1 MGNEAEENC
10 TYLKSK
16 VYSNM
21 MKKTSVSNQEFKDVF
36 NLDIDSDLE
45 QVAISSLKKQHSLQD
60 DEAEQY
66 FDMLVAEN
74 EINPSDEE
82 VWEQLKANE
91 KRST

>member
-1 MGNEAEENC
+1 
-10 TYLKSK
+10 
-16 VYSNM
+16 M

-45 QVAISSLKKQHSLQD
+45 QVAISSLKKQYSLQD

>member
-1 MGNEAEENC
+1 
-10 TYLKSK
+10 
-16 VYSNM
+16 M

-45 QVAISSLKKQHSLQD
+45 QVAISSLKKQYSLQD

-74 EINPSDEE
+74 EISPSDEE
-82 VWEQLKANE
+82 IWEQLKTNE

>member
-1 MGNEAEENC
+1 
-10 TYLKSK
+10 
-16 VYSNM
+16 

-45 QVAISSLKKQHSLQD
+45 QVAISSLKKQYSLQD

-74 EINPSDEE
+74 EISPSDEE
-82 VWEQLKANE
+82 VWEQLKTNE
-91 KRST
+91 KRRT

>member
-1 MGNEAEENC
+1 
-10 TYLKSK
+10 
-16 VYSNM
+16 M

-45 QVAISSLKKQHSLQD
+45 QVAISSLKKQYSLQD

-74 EINPSDEE
+74 EISPSDEE
-82 VWEQLKANE
+82 VWEQLKTNE
-91 KRST
+91 KRRI

>member
-1 MGNEAEENC
+1 
-10 TYLKSK
+10 
-16 VYSNM
+16 M

-45 QVAISSLKKQHSLQD
+45 QAAISSLKKQYSLQD

-82 VWEQLKANE
+82 VWEQLKTNE
-91 KRST
+91 KRRT

>member
-1 MGNEAEENC
+1 
-10 TYLKSK
+10 
-16 VYSNM
+16 M

-45 QVAISSLKKQHSLQD
+45 QVAISSLKKQYSLQD

-74 EINPSDEE
+74 EISPSDEE
-82 VWEQLKANE
+82 VWEQLKTNE
-91 KRST
+91 KRT

>member
-1 MGNEAEENC
+1 
-10 TYLKSK
+10 
-16 VYSNM
+16 M

-45 QVAISSLKKQHSLQD
+45 QVAISSLKKQYSLQD

-82 VWEQLKANE
+82 VWEQLKTNE

>member
-1 MGNEAEENC
+1 
-10 TYLKSK
+10 
-16 VYSNM
+16 

-45 QVAISSLKKQHSLQD
+45 QVAISSLKKQYSLQD

-82 VWEQLKANE
+82 VWEQLKTNE

>member
-1 MGNEAEENC
+1 
-10 TYLKSK
+10 
-16 VYSNM
+16 M

-45 QVAISSLKKQHSLQD
+45 QVAISSLTKQYSLQD

-82 VWEQLKANE
+82 VWEQLKTNE
-91 KRST
+91 KRRT

>member
-1 MGNEAEENC
+1 
-10 TYLKSK
+10 
-16 VYSNM
+16 M

-45 QVAISSLKKQHSLQD
+45 QVAISLLKKQHSLQD

-74 EINPSDEE
+74 EISPSDEE
-82 VWEQLKANE
+82 VWEQLKTNE

>member
-1 MGNEAEENC
+1 
-10 TYLKSK
+10 
-16 VYSNM
+16 M

-45 QVAISSLKKQHSLQD
+45 QVAISSLKKQYSLQD

-74 EINPSDEE
+74 EISPSDEE
-82 VWEQLKANE
+82 VWEQLKTNE

>member
-1 MGNEAEENC
+1 
-10 TYLKSK
+10 
-16 VYSNM
+16 

-36 NLDIDSDLE
+36 NLDIESDLE
-45 QVAISSLKKQHSLQD
+45 QVAISLLKKQHSLQD

-74 EINPSDEE
+74 EISPSDEE
-82 VWEQLKANE
+82 VWEQLKTNE

>member
-1 MGNEAEENC
+1 
-10 TYLKSK
+10 
-16 VYSNM
+16 

-45 QVAISSLKKQHSLQD
+45 QVAISSLKKQYSLQD

-66 FDMLVAEN
+66 FDILVAEN
-74 EINPSDEE
+74 EISPSDEE
-82 VWEQLKANE
+82 VWEQLKTNE

>member
-1 MGNEAEENC
+1 
-10 TYLKSK
+10 
-16 VYSNM
+16 M

-45 QVAISSLKKQHSLQD
+45 QVAISSLKKQYSLQD

-82 VWEQLKANE
+82 VWEQLKTHE
-91 KRST
+91 KKRT